1 MGRTIAWV
9 LSIGLLII
17 TGAAGVREGLT
28 EWHEGRTALQHSVTA
43 AVLLYGILGFSAA
56 YGLFRHR
63 RWSVATAIAWGLAV
77 TYAAGVAVI
86 SDGDAD
92 ASIGSALAA
101 SASCAVI
108 ALGVIWTA
116 RVTTRNESRAA
127 DA

>member
-9 LSIGLLII
+9 ISIGLLII

-28 EWHEGRTALQHSVTA
+28 EWNEGRTALQHSVTA
-43 AVLLYGILGFSAA
+43 AVLLYGILGFVTA
-56 YGLFRHR
+56 YGLLRRR
-63 RWSVATAIAWGLAV
+63 RWSVGPAIAWGVAV
-77 TYAAGVAVI
+77 TYAAGVAVV
-86 SDGDAD
+86 SYSGEDAT
-92 ASIGSALAA
+92 IGSALAA
-101 SASCAVI
+101 SGSCALV